1 MTNAIIL
8 CAGLGTRLRPLTNE
22 LPKPLVWIGDR
33 PALTHIVERLAQ
45 GGVDH
50 VVANTHHLAEK
61 FDDAFLKTLPLPVK
75 IVRESHILGT
85 AGGVAGAAE
94 ALGSGDVI
102 VWNGDILADV
112 DIAALR
118 HSYEREASS
127 GSTAVL
133 VVLPRHPHEPRIGEG
148 TIGLGDDGRVVRLRG
163 EVFGKEKRSADY
175 VGVQMIGTS
184 VRTRLPAEGC
194 FMADVYLPALR
205 RGERIATTTNVT
217 RFSDLGTVETYLEE
231 NLRWLRESGLASY
244 AGEGCVVQPGVDV
257 VESVLGNFSSVLGHG
272 MLSEV
277 VVWPGATVTAPL
289 ERAIVMRSG
298 QIVRV

>member
-1 MTNAIIL
+1 MIL

-22 LPKPLVWIGDR
+22 IPKPLVWIGNR
-33 PALTHIVERLAQ
+33 PALTHILDRLDQ

-50 VVANTHHLAEK
+50 VVVNTHHLAEK
-61 FDDAFLKTLPLPVK
+61 FHGALQETLPIPVR
-75 IVRESHILGT
+75 IVHEPRILGT
-85 AGGVAGAAE
+85 AGGVAGASQ

-118 HSYEREASS
+118 RSYESETSQGAM
-127 GSTAVL
+127 AVL
-133 VVLPRHPHEPRIGEG
+133 VVLPRHPHESRIGEG

-163 EVFGKEKRSADY
+163 EVFGQEKRSADY
-175 VGVQMIGTS
+175 VGVQMIGAS
-184 VRTRLPAEGC
+184 LRASLPAEGC

-205 RGERIATTTNVT
+205 RGERIATTTTVT
-217 RFSDLGTVETYLEE
+217 RFTDLGTVEAYLEE
-231 NLRWLRESGLASY
+231 NLRWLRESGVTTYL
-244 AGEGCVVQPGVDV
+244 GEGAVVQAGVNV
-257 VESVLGNFSSVLGHG
+257 VESILGDCTSVIGHG
-272 MLSEV
+272 VLSEV
-277 VVWPGATVTAPL
+277 VVWPGATVAAPL